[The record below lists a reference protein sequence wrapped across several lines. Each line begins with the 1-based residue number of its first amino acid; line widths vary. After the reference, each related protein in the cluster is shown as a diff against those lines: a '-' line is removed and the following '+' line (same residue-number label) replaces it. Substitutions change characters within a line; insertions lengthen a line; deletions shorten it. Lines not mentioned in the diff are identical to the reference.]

1 MKQFLFVVAQDL
13 RRTMISWT
21 FLFAVLGLAF
31 VNIVTLFDEYQYTSS
46 STSILYL
53 EMLMEY
59 RDFYIVFLLFA
70 ALPGTTLF
78 CSDWDNRYIRF
89 SVMRSTKNK
98 YAVSKVLTCFF
109 SAVLTVVLGNW
120 LTVALLSLRYPLYLP
135 GDEMNAY
142 GAYQAFINEKWAWLY
157 LMVSFLCKGF
167 CAGFLSVMALWF
179 STIVTNVFVTLAT
192 PMLAYYLIQV
202 VQYAIAIVPF
212 HFMIGNLT
220 NARIQLGSPGSSFL
234 YTLGL
239 FLVLTVLFGFGFVQ
253 SCKRR
258 IRNG

>member
-1 MKQFLFVVAQDL
+1 MSRFLFVVLQDL
-13 RRTMISWT
+13 RRTIISWT
-21 FLFAVLGLAF
+21 FVLAVLGLAF
-31 VNIVTLFDEYQYTSS
+31 VNIVTLFDEYQYTTQ

-53 EMLMEY
+53 QMLMEY
-59 RDFYIVFLLFA
+59 RDFYIIFLLFA

-89 SVMRSTKNK
+89 SVMRSTKNQ
-98 YAVSKVLTCFF
+98 YAISKVIACFF
-109 SAVLTVVLGNW
+109 SAVLTVILANW
-120 LTVALLSLRYPLYLP
+120 LTVALFSLRYPLYLP

-142 GAYQAFINEKWAWLY
+142 GAYQVFINEEWAWIY

-202 VQYAIAIVPF
+202 VEYAITVVPF
-212 HFMIGNLT
+212 NWIITNLT
-220 NARIQLGSPGSSFL
+220 NARIQLGSPGVSLL
-234 YTLGL
+234 YTLGI
-239 FLVLTVLFGFGFVQ
+239 FLMFTVLFGFGFVQ
-253 SCKRR
+253 SCKWR

>member
-1 MKQFLFVVAQDL
+1 MGRLLFVVLQDL

-21 FLFAVLGLAF
+21 FLLAVLGLAF
-31 VNIVTLFDEYQYTSS
+31 VNIITLFDEYQYTTQ

-53 EMLMEY
+53 LMLMEY
-59 RDFYIVFLLFA
+59 RDFYIIFLLFA

-89 SVMRSTKNK
+89 SVMRSTKNQ
-98 YAVSKVLTCFF
+98 YAVSKVVACFF
-109 SAVLTVVLGNW
+109 SAVLTVILANL
-120 LTVALLSLRYPLYLP
+120 LTVVLFSFRYPLYLP

-142 GAYQAFINEKWAWLY
+142 GAYQVFINKEWAWLY

-179 STIVTNVFVTLAT
+179 STIVTNVFVTLAM

-202 VQYAIAIVPF
+202 VEYAITVVPF
-212 HFMIGNLT
+212 NFIITNLT
-220 NARIQLGSPGSSFL
+220 NARIQLGNPASSLL
-234 YTLGL
+234 YTLGIFLL
-239 FLVLTVLFGFGFVQ
+239 FTALFGVGFVQ
-253 SCKRR
+253 NCKRR
-258 IRNG
+258 IKNG